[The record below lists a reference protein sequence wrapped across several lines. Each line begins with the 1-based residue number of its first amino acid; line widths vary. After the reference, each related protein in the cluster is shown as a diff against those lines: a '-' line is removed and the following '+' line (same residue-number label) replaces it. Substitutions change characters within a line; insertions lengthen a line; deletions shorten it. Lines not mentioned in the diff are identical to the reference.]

1 MTNENEIVKEFEKQ
15 LGVRAIRDENGCVSF
30 FNPAVNGAY
39 SQCLYGGRTVGAALY
54 SLLYEGCCL
63 AIVNLTQHEATRDQ
77 EEIGVI
83 DLLPDERAELI
94 DALTFNEAPTQL
106 EIAERA
112 RKIAQLAVKATPCKR
127 AMIGGAPYLMP
138 ALEQELR
145 RVGIQPVY
153 AFSKRVSID
162 QPQPDGSVKKIS
174 AFKFEGLVEA

>member
-1 MTNENEIVKEFEKQ
+1 MINENEITKEFEKQ
-15 LGVRAIRDENGCVSF
+15 LGVRATRDADGCVSF

-77 EEIGVI
+77 EKIGVF

-112 RKIAQLAVKATPCKR
+112 RKIARLAVKATPSRR

-153 AFSKRVSID
+153 AFSKRVSIG